1 MKQSAKITI
10 AAILVIGVFS
20 ISIATVPAFAEWDKF
35 NYPQIQGTVP
45 VSSTFG
51 LMSIQ
56 SFLDQTAAAGVG
68 DPETSKKFFEAR
80 GIDLDAPM
88 LSVSL
93 SKFDRE
99 AATDE
104 TGFVNPIGVDYVKQG
119 DVQIGVEDDTITI
132 ERYEY
137 LQRGD
142 SFKYYKD
149 TGVSRYTIE
158 EGKPIYMTGAE
169 LYEPTEADYFEKK
182 NGIALSVAMAVGENS
197 VSEGKAMY
205 AKLADVN
212 GFLVHK
218 VVLIIEDHGFYKV
231 LVDAGNG
238 EALYVSDVIKKD
250 YSHKKHSD
258 EKHSDK
264 MKNHFKGMSDEQIAE
279 KKSQFKEMGEAYK
292 SLSIQ
297 DRASLIVHFMQA
309 KLQWDTMSDDEKAQ
323 KRADMKQMFK
333 EYLPLTLEEKKQKL
347 HEYIQSLN

>member
-1 MKQSAKITI
+1 MRQSVKITI

-137 LQRGD
+137 RQLGD

-149 TGVSRYTIE
+149 TGVSKYTVE

-169 LYEPTEADYFEKK
+169 LYESTGDDYTEQK

-197 VSEGKAMY
+197 ANLRGIDGKAVY
-205 AKLADVN
+205 AKLVN
-212 GFLVHK
+212 VNEFLVHE
-218 VVLIIEDHGFYKV
+218 VVLITDDHAFYKI

-238 EALYVSDVIKKD
+238 EVLYISAVESEEEIKKNVD
-250 YSHKKHSD
+250 RLY
-258 EKHSDK
+258 
-264 MKNHFKGMSDEQIAE
+264 
-279 KKSQFKEMGEAYK
+279 EMF
-292 SLSIQ
+292 Q
-297 DRASLIVHFMQA
+297 
-309 KLQWDTMSDDEKAQ
+309 
-323 KRADMKQMFK
+323 

>member
-1 MKQSAKITI
+1 MKQSVKITI

-20 ISIATVPAFAEWDKF
+20 ISVLTVPAFAEWDKF

-56 SFLDQTAAAGVG
+56 SFLDQTAGVG

-104 TGFVNPIGVDYVKQG
+104 TGFVNPIGVDYLKQG

-132 ERYEY
+132 ERHEY
-137 LQRGD
+137 RQRGH
-142 SFKYYKD
+142 SFKYYKY
-149 TGVSRYTIE
+149 TGVSKYTVE

-169 LYEPTEADYFEKK
+169 LYEPTAADYFEQK
-182 NGIALSVAMAVGENS
+182 NGIALSVAMKVGENS
-197 VSEGKAMY
+197 VSDGKAMY

-212 GFLVHK
+212 GFLVHE
-218 VVLIIEDHGFYKV
+218 VVLITDDHAFYKI

-238 EALYVSDVIKKD
+238 EVLYISA
-250 YSHKKHSD
+250 
-258 EKHSDK
+258 
-264 MKNHFKGMSDEQIAE
+264 AE
-279 KKSQFKEMGEAYK
+279 S
-292 SLSIQ
+292 
-297 DRASLIVHFMQA
+297 
-309 KLQWDTMSDDEKAQ
+309 
-323 KRADMKQMFK
+323 
-333 EYLPLTLEEKKQKL
+333 EEKSKKL
-347 HEYIQSLN
+347 WMDCTRCSRSIFL